1 MRLAFTSVA
10 ALAFSSGAALAVDL
24 PVSAVYG
31 TESGCAKAAG
41 ARDLPP
47 GAVMAVMPH
56 EIFQGSLMCTYKSV
70 TQTATDPAAPAW
82 EVQAACSEGHEDDI
96 KNVTY
101 TITERIAD
109 KVVVAEVTSG
119 NGLPGEYAYCPV
131 QPAP

>member
-1 MRLAFTSVA
+1 MRLAFTSLVA
-10 ALAFSSGAALAVDL
+10 LVLSSSVAFAVDL

-31 TESGCAKAAG
+31 TESGCAKAVE
-41 ARDLPP
+41 ARELPP
-47 GAVMAVMPH
+47 GTVMAVMPH
-56 EIFQGSLMCTYKSV
+56 EIFQGSLMCTFKSV

-82 EVQAACSEGHEDDI
+82 QVQAACSEGHEDDV

-109 KVVVAEVTSG
+109 KMVVAEVTSG